1 MGRKYSLQIR
11 LYVMQERD
19 KGKTWREVI
28 NGIKERFGIEAPT
41 MRMMQKWLKETE
53 REKLTQ
59 MIIEETKKKI
69 PQAGAEALAY
79 FQQNLLP
86 VLWQGIDAGRDIA
99 KICCMW
105 MMGVIEQTF
114 GSATFEEALCEYSQK
129 RAEAKADHLKQYSK
143 LAKDTDEMKSL
154 LEPGLAQPED
164 GDKQ

>member
-28 NGIKERFGIEAPT
+28 NSIKERFGIEAPT

-53 REKLTQ
+53 RERLSQ
-59 MIIEETKKKI
+59 MLVEETKKNL
-69 PQAGAEALAY
+69 PQAGTEALAY
-79 FQQNLLP
+79 FQKNLLP
-86 VLWQGIDAGRDIA
+86 TLWQGIDAGRDIA

-105 MMGVIEQTF
+105 MMGVMEQTF

-129 RAEAKADHLKQYSK
+129 RAQAKADHSSWYSE
-143 LAKDTDEMKSL
+143 LAKDTDEVKSL
-154 LEPGLAQPED
+154 SEPGLEQSEEED
-164 GDKQ
+164 K